1 MPVIFL
7 SYRRAD
13 TGGYAGRL
21 AESLERR
28 FGRGSVFQDVEAIAP
43 GSDFAQAIAA
53 AIARCQVVLVL
64 LGDTWLTER
73 DAHGRPRLEDP
84 QDFVRLEVASAL
96 QAGTPVLPVLVEGG
110 RMPAANELPSDLRHL
125 ARLQALELSDTRWEY
140 DVERLAN
147 AVRRITGSGP
157 APGRRRRLLF
167 AGAGIVAA
175 VAAAVAGY
183 IVLTRPASLAG
194 RWDLADGSFWSIA
207 QDGADLTIE
216 ETHYQS
222 KQVWKRG
229 KAVASSDRVAFV
241 LDLVYGGPRRW
252 EGSLQLAWD
261 GSALSG
267 EIRDAASGEKR
278 PLVLTRAR

>member
-1 MPVIFL
+1 MPAIFL

-28 FGRGSVFQDVEAIAP
+28 FGHGSVFQDVEAIAP
-43 GSDFAQAIAA
+43 GSDFAQAIGA
-53 AIARCQVVLVL
+53 AIARCQVVLALV
-64 LGDTWLTER
+64 GDTWLTER
-73 DAHGRPRLEDP
+73 DANGRPRLEDT

-110 RMPAANELPSDLRHL
+110 RMPAANELPSDLRQL

-157 APGRRRRLLF
+157 VQGRRRNLML
-167 AGAGIVAA
+167 AGAGIIIA
-175 VAAAVAGY
+175 AAAVAGY
-183 IVLTRPASLAG
+183 MVLNRPASIAG
-194 RWDLADGSFWSIA
+194 RWDLPDGSFWSVA

-229 KAVASSDRVAFV
+229 KGVAGSDRVAFA

-252 EGSLQLAWD
+252 EGSLRLAPD

-267 EIRDAASGEKR
+267 EVRDAASGDKR
-278 PLVLTRAR
+278 SLVLTRAR

>member
-1 MPVIFL
+1 MPAIFL

-13 TGGYAGRL
+13 AGGYAGRL
-21 AESLERR
+21 AEALDRR

-43 GSDFAQAIAA
+43 GSDFAQAISA

-73 DAHGRPRLEDP
+73 DANGRPRLEDP

-110 RMPAANELPSDLRHL
+110 RMPAANELPPDLGQL

-140 DVERLAN
+140 DVERLAD
-147 AVRRITGSGP
+147 AVRRITGGGP
-157 APGRRRRLLF
+157 APGRRRNLVL
-167 AGAGIVAA
+167 AGAGIV
-175 VAAAVAGY
+175 VAAAAAVVGY
-183 IVLTRPASLAG
+183 TVLARPPSLAG
-194 RWDLADGSFWSIA
+194 RWDLPDGSFWSIA

-216 ETHYQS
+216 ETHYES

-229 KAVASSDRVAFV
+229 KGIAGSGRVTFV

-252 EGSLQLAWD
+252 EGSLRLAPD
-261 GSALSG
+261 RSALSG
-267 EIRDAASGEKR
+267 EIRDAKSGDKR
-278 PLVLTRAR
+278 QLVLTRAR